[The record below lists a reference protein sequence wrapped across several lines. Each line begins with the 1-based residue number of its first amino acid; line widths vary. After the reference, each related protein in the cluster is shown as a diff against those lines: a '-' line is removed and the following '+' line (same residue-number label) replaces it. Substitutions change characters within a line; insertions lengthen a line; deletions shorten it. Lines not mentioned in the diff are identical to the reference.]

1 MPDPEKKTSRPGAYV
16 TTTVVGE
23 PVKAFVPA
31 PLPPPELDLSGLYRH
46 LDRANQAM
54 GRLDGL
60 TALLPDA
67 RFLLYLYVRKEA
79 LVSSQIEGTQSSL
92 GDLLLFENKAPT
104 TVPKHDVEEVSN
116 YVAAMQH
123 GLRRLADGFPLSL
136 RLIRE
141 IHGILLRG
149 GRGASKTPG
158 EFRRSQ
164 NWIGGSRPGNAS
176 FVPPPPEQMMKCLDS
191 FERFLHNEDEDEDD
205 KHGLPLLVVAGLVH
219 VQFESIHPFLDG
231 NGRLGRL
238 LITLLLCAQGAL
250 KEPLLYLSLF
260 FKTHRDK
267 YYDHLQRVRTEGA
280 WEEWLEFFLE
290 GAATT
295 AQEAA
300 AAATRILRLFS
311 RDRTKIQKLGRA
323 AASTLRVHEYMQRKP
338 MANIRD
344 AARALKLSIPT
355 VTAGF
360 NHLVRI
366 GVLEEVTGKR
376 RDRLFTYARYFNI
389 VSEGTEPLRNKNS

>member
-1 MPDPEKKTSRPGAYV
+1 MPDSAEASSRLGAYV
-16 TTTVVGE
+16 TTTVTGE
-23 PVKAFVPA
+23 PVKAFVPP
-31 PLPPPELDLSGLYRH
+31 PLPPPDLNLSGLYQH
-46 LDRANQAM
+46 LDRANRAL

-60 TALLPDA
+60 TVLLPGV

-79 LVSSQIEGTQSSL
+79 LVSSQIEGTQSSFV
-92 GDLLLFENKAPT
+92 DLLLFENKAPT
-104 TVPKHDVEEVSN
+104 TVPKEDVEEVSN

-123 GLRRLADGFPLSL
+123 GLRRLAGGFPLSL

-141 IHGILLRG
+141 IHTILLRG
-149 GRGASKTPG
+149 GRGANKTLG

-191 FERFLHNEDEDEDD
+191 FERFLHDD
-205 KHGLPLLVVAGLVH
+205 KHGLPLLVEAGLVH

-238 LITLLLCAQGAL
+238 LITLLLCAKGAL
-250 KEPLLYLSLF
+250 KEPLLYLSLY
-260 FKTHRDK
+260 FKAHRNR
-267 YYDHLQRVRTEGA
+267 YYDQLQRVRTEGA
-280 WEEWLEFFLE
+280 WEQWLEFFLE

-300 AAATRILRLFS
+300 ETATRILRLFS
-311 RDRTKIQKLGRA
+311 SDRRKIQRLGRSSSSA
-323 AASTLRVHEYMQRKP
+323 LRVHEYMQRKP
-338 MANIRD
+338 IASIG
-344 AARALKLSIPT
+344 AAAKTLKLSVPT
-355 VTAGF
+355 VTVAL

-366 GVLEEVTGKR
+366 GVVEEITGKR
-376 RDRLFTYARYFNI
+376 RDRLFTYSRYFNL
-389 VSEGTEPLRNKNS
+389 VSEGTEPLRTTRPTRPTT